1 VSEKSVSLL
10 IDGVAVT
17 VPEGTLLVE
26 AAKTI
31 NTDVPVYCY
40 HPKLGPAGL
49 CRICLVD
56 VEKTPKLQIACNTT
70 VAEGMVVHTYGQKVE
85 DGRRA
90 VLEFLLLNHP
100 LDCPICDKG
109 GECDLQDFSMAY
121 GQSASRLADP
131 KEKKPKAIDLGPTIV
146 LDDERC
152 IVCQRCS
159 RFDDIITQERSLVVM
174 DRGQRDVIAT
184 ASGEP
189 YRSNFSGN
197 VTELCPVGALT
208 SKTYRFKS
216 RPWDLHR
223 TATTCTQC
231 SVGCAINVDE
241 RFGEVLRTM
250 SVPADDDVSDGWLCD
265 RGRYNVGFYSDA
277 RRLTSP
283 ILRVDGEW
291 TQLTWDEAIDAWA
304 KALRDARTSGG
315 PSTIAA
321 LGGGR
326 LTNEEAI
333 LYGLIVRALGSE
345 NVDWRV
351 GRQRQASPGPNGGT
365 YLDLGSSQMVLY
377 VGRPGAQMAPV
388 LSLRTRKAVVKHGA
402 RLIAV
407 GDHPLPH
414 LAFGVERVARPN
426 DFGSLGLD
434 KLERIAVVWDGI
446 DQRVGAELEGA
457 LAKYAGKAKVFRFVP
472 GEQSNAR
479 GAEAMGLLPKAGAL
493 DAAATIEAARAGKI
507 ACLSILGANPML
519 SLPSAPGAVR
529 EALEKTPFVVV
540 SELFMTET
548 AELATLILP
557 ARGPFEKSGHTYD
570 LTGGVHLLNQGVAPP
585 PGTLSDEEM
594 LVALASALE
603 IAIPEP
609 AELRR
614 RAAAPA
620 PVVATG
626 FGDPAVCGEPRKRPG
641 SGNGTS
647 GLRLVID
654 ADVFAG
660 GGTVRHDDRIA
671 ELRPQPIVRLNA
683 RTAAEAKVR
692 DGDVADLV
700 AGDRTLATMLI
711 RVDAQC
717 VDGTA
722 VIVDDL
728 PAAPASAFINGESV
742 SLSNVR
748 AGLREEA
755 LA

>member
-1 VSEKSVSLL
+1 MSDKTVSLT

-26 AAKTI
+26 AAKKI

-189 YRSNFSGN
+189 YRSNYSGN

-231 SVGCAINVDE
+231 GVGCAINVDE

-250 SVPADDDVSDGWLCD
+250 SVPGDDEVSDGWLCD
-265 RGRYNVGFYSDA
+265 RGRYNVGFYSDR

-283 ILRVDGEW
+283 IMNVDGAW
-291 TQLTWDEAIDAWA
+291 AQLTWDDAIDAWA
-304 KALRDARTSGG
+304 NALRGTRDSRGAQG
-315 PSTIAA
+315 IAA
-321 LGGGR
+321 IGGGR

-333 LYGLIVRALGSE
+333 LYGLIMRALGSE
-345 NVDWRV
+345 NVDWRT
-351 GRQRQASPGPNGGT
+351 GRQRQASPGPGGGT
-365 YLDLGSSQMVLY
+365 YLDLETAQAVLY
-377 VGRPGAQMAPV
+377 IGRPAAQTAPV

-407 GDHPLPH
+407 GDHPLPR
-414 LAFGVERVARPN
+414 LAFGTERVARPS

-434 KLERIAVVWDGI
+434 KLDRIAVVWDGI
-446 DQRVGAELEGA
+446 DARVGVELESA
-457 LAKYAGKAKVFRFVP
+457 LKTHAGKAKVFRYVP
-472 GEQSNAR
+472 GEQPNAR
-479 GAEAMGLLPKAGAL
+479 GAEAMGLLPKGGGL
-493 DAAATIEAARAGKI
+493 DALATMEAARAGKI
-507 ACLSILGANPML
+507 GCLSIMGANPML
-519 SLPSAPGAVR
+519 SLPGGPGGVR
-529 EALEKTPFVVV
+529 DALAKIPFVVV

-570 LTGGVHLLNQGVAPP
+570 LTGGVHKLHHAVAPP
-585 PGTLSDEEM
+585 EGTLSDEEM

-603 IAIPEP
+603 VAIPEP

-620 PVVATG
+620 AEVAKG
-626 FGDPAVCGEPRKRPG
+626 FGDPAICGEPRKLG
-641 SGNGTS
+641 GTTNGKVA
-647 GLRLVID
+647 LRLVID
-654 ADVFAG
+654 ADPFAG
-660 GGTVRHDDRIA
+660 GGTVWHDERIG
-671 ELRPQPIVRLNA
+671 ELRPQAAVRLNA
-683 RTAAEAKVR
+683 CTAADAKVR
-692 DGDVADLV
+692 DGDVADLA
-700 AGDRTLATMLI
+700 AGERTMNGLTVRIDDKCIDGTLA
-711 RVDAQC
+711 V
-717 VDGTA
+717 VDG
-722 VIVDDL
+722 V
-728 PAAPASAFINGESV
+728 PSAPASALFDGESV
-742 SLSNVR
+742 SLTNVR
-748 AGLREEA
+748 AAAREEA